1 MRKSHAM
8 QFRSEKITKSVIFSL
23 RIDFVFTRNPPSE
36 NETNNYVA
44 KIRLVTFLNPI
55 TPRRTQVS
63 PFTEISILFY
73 EGIIKKISYERR
85 AYESVD
91 EKSLS

>member
-1 MRKSHAM
+1 MEYNKGM
-8 QFRSEKITKSVIFSL
+8 FRILSL
-23 RIDFVFTRNPPSE
+23 ININIKGVNP
-36 NETNNYVA
+36 
-44 KIRLVTFLNPI
+44 L

-63 PFTEISILFY
+63 PFTEISILFE